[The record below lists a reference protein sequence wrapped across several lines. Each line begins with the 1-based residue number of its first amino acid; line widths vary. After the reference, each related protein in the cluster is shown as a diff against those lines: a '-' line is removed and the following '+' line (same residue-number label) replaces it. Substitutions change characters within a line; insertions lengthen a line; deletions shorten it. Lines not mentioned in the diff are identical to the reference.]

1 MGRAPPIKKKPKPKP
16 RARATQKGGS
26 GDGSGDDSA
35 LAGAL
40 DAIIGSDPA
49 AAPKDDAIKY
59 ATRAAQKPV
68 PPAAVR
74 SPPVEKYRPQPRE
87 QVDPVLRGS
96 AVYPHVVKGDTV
108 VSKLEDDLKTMVKS
122 IREVVQKTIGNI
134 ESSDKI
140 SKVNESLVNFA
151 NDSMTIIIKLSD
163 TYTVISHMKEL
174 NKELENLNRQTASNP
189 IATTVGSLDARI
201 RGNMKELRKQFE
213 ESVRKISSYAG
224 PEVSNIVNRAI
235 QSMTDV
241 IERSGEL
248 YKVVQQAGPQQQ
260 QQWGRLQQQP
270 YL

>member
-1 MGRAPPIKKKPKPKP
+1 MGRAPPTKKKPKPRVP
-16 RARATQKGGS
+16 ARAAQKGGS
-26 GDGSGDDSA
+26 VEGSGGNSDE

-40 DAIIGSDPA
+40 DAIIGSSAPA
-49 AAPKDDAIKY
+49 APDDKIVKY
-59 ATRAAQKPV
+59 AEKAVQKPERRPV
-68 PPAAVR
+68 AR
-74 SPPVEKYRPQPRE
+74 SPPVEKFRPRDQRE
-87 QVDPVLRGS
+87 QLDPVLRGS
-96 AVYPHVVKGDTV
+96 KDYPQVVKGDTV

-163 TYTVISHMKEL
+163 TFYTVISHMKEL

-189 IATTVGSLDARI
+189 IAATVGSLDARI

-213 ESVRKISSYAG
+213 DSVRKISSYAG

-248 YKVVQQAGPQQQ
+248 YKVVQQQQQ
-260 QQWGRLQQQP
+260 PPQWGRQQ